1 MTLDFE
7 CHSKD
12 MDDKSANLMETARTL
27 FGEIWSYVPN
37 VENVPDEIQQKF
49 VFIGIDK
56 AVMALQIISGE
67 NSRDCSEAVHIVYE
81 QLQNAAVLQGLEDQ
95 FKDKEQE
102 KNV

>member
-12 MDDKSANLMETARTL
+12 MDDKTANLMETARTL

-56 AVMALQIISGE
+56 AVMALCRANESHDVVCLGARYQ
-67 NSRDCSEAVHIVYE
+67 A
-81 QLQNAAVLQGLEDQ
+81 
-95 FKDKEQE
+95 E
-102 KNV
+102 KN